1 MTSQL
6 ERWQGEFGREY
17 TDRNQVDWHTR
28 VATLKRIIPR
38 DVASVLEVGC
48 NRGHNL
54 IALKSLGLDAIG
66 CEPGDYARLEA
77 VQQGL
82 LVCGCSV
89 YDLDKANH
97 TSDLVMTS
105 GVLIHVPPARLDGAL
120 RQIVGS
126 AKRYVLAIEYDGHDE
141 AIEYRGHRDML
152 WKCNYGKHYQRLFP
166 GLRLVDVGTDV
177 PGFERATFWLL
188 QK

>member
-1 MTSQL
+1 MSSQL
-6 ERWQGEFGREY
+6 DRWQGEFGEAY
-17 TDRNQVDWHTR
+17 TRRNQVDWHTR

-89 YDLDKANH
+89 YDLDKVNH
-97 TSDLVMTS
+97 VSDLVMTS
-105 GVLIHVPPARLDGAL
+105 GVLIHVPPGRLDVAL
-120 RQIVGS
+120 KNIVKT
-126 AKRYVLAIEYDGHDE
+126 AKRYVLAIEYDGQDE
-141 AIEYRGHRDML
+141 AIEYRGHQDML
-152 WKCNYGKHYQRLFP
+152 WKRNYGKHYQRLFP
-166 GLRLVDVGTDV
+166 GLKLVDVGTDV